1 MALWGKNDQPNN
13 APKFVVN
20 AATGA
25 IGNAQFGNTLFGTSV
40 AESQAARGDGKG
52 SVAPGWVVETTIG
65 SRKRYETLAVVRV
78 QGDATV
84 DGNGAYIA
92 ATSNGAADD
101 TTLPD
106 A

>member
-1 MALWGKNDQPNN
+1 MSLWGKNDQPNN
-13 APKFVVN
+13 APTFVVN

-25 IGNAQFGNTLFGTSV
+25 RGEAQFGNTVFGVGV

-52 SVAPGWVVETTIG
+52 SMAPGWVVKTTVG
-65 SRKRYETLAVVRV
+65 SRERYETLAVVRV

-84 DGNGAYIA
+84 DGNNAYIA
-92 ATSNGAADD
+92 ASANGAADD
-101 TTLPD
+101 TELPD